1 MWYWLAVWANFKR
14 LYIGDCD
21 TSMNMIREQHK
32 KYQLNSFKMIRSK
45 APLWT
50 VIINYHMEVKER
62 RTILK
67 ILIARVYRPRK
78 ACQDSA
84 GVLVWGITQQNLI
97 RLRLQL
103 LSPQA
108 LLFPWIYHSAFLLLP
123 FLPLLTQ
130 SFHPLAWLVSSHLR
144 FCCLL
149 TFSSSEFFCSLL
161 NHLFASVDPTARL
174 LPCVSPSNPPHV
186 SI

>member
-1 MWYWLAVWANFKR
+1 
-14 LYIGDCD
+14 
-21 TSMNMIREQHK
+21 MIREQHK

-84 GVLVWGITQQNLI
+84 GVLV
-97 RLRLQL
+97 
-103 LSPQA
+103 
-108 LLFPWIYHSAFLLLP
+108 
-123 FLPLLTQ
+123 
-130 SFHPLAWLVSSHLR
+130 
-144 FCCLL
+144 
-149 TFSSSEFFCSLL
+149 
-161 NHLFASVDPTARL
+161 
-174 LPCVSPSNPPHV
+174 
-186 SI
+186 